1 MNDLSPRELDV
12 ILRSDLGYFAERCFC
27 QLNPQAAFLTNWHIE
42 VIAAK
47 LAAVREGKIRRLI
60 INLPPRHLK
69 SLLASTAFPAWC
81 LGHDPSAQILCVSY
95 AQELADKLA
104 RDCRSIMMSPWY
116 RWVFPTRLAPHRQA
130 VQEFITTRQGHRLAT
145 PPRGGL
151 TRPRARLIL
160 VHEPP
165 KPGEALSQA

>member
-1 MNDLSPRELDV
+1 MNNLSPVEYGA
-12 ILRSDLGYFAERCFC
+12 ILRSDLGYFAQRCFC
-27 QLNPQAAFLTNWHIE
+27 ELNPQAAFLTNWHIE

-69 SLLASTAFPAWC
+69 SLLASVAFPAWC

-116 RWVFPTRLAPHRQA
+116 GWVFPTRLAAPRQT
-130 VQEFITTRQGHRLAT
+130 VQQLITTAHG
-145 PPRGGL
+145 
-151 TRPRARLIL
+151 
-160 VHEPP
+160 
-165 KPGEALSQA
+165 